1 MFICFIVFKVHIH
14 TVYTR
19 LTHFCRELNL
29 VAIKRFLG
37 GTFCQNLVG
46 GGTKTFYTAGP
57 DSVTSNFYNE
67 DMAENEGSI
76 V

>member
-1 MFICFIVFKVHIH
+1 MEDKFICFIVFKVHIH

-19 LTHFCRELNL
+19 FTH
-29 VAIKRFLG
+29 FLG